1 MKRKIDDYFIR
12 ELHRHGQVS
21 EWRLQLQGRD
31 KETHARATL
40 ILESIERDLF
50 ADYGIKL
57 PEGITIHD

>member
-1 MKRKIDDYFIR
+1 MARKIDDYFIR
-12 ELHRHGQVS
+12 ELHRHGKLS
-21 EWRLQLQGRD
+21 EWRLQFGRTD
-31 KETHARATL
+31 KESYTRATL